1 MMPNFRKTSFFATCA
16 VLLLALAGA
25 GRLPAQTAGTRSKT
39 APAASR
45 AAATQLANP
54 DNLEETQRQLIQLLR
69 MNPKLTSVVARDPD
83 LLANQPYIQQN
94 NPELEQFLQ
103 SHPEVVRSPDFYLF
117 SNLGPGSRERRL
129 QQELWPER
137 VGEPAGIDW
146 SDIIPLLVFI
156 LVLSALLWMVRVFL
170 ENRRWNRVF
179 QVQSSMQAKLLE
191 RFGSSEDLLAF
202 LRTDEGRRALELPP
216 IPVAL
221 EHGIRSG
228 SPVGR
233 VLLST
238 QVGILL
244 TLAGAGLLRLRAHF
258 APPSATP
265 LLVFGTLALMVGIG
279 FILSAAISYLL
290 ARHLDLLPQKPAR
303 PSGNGA
309 ETLDRL

>member
-1 MMPNFRKTSFFATCA
+1 MMRNLRTTFLLAALA
-16 VLLLALAGA
+16 VLLPLGGT
-25 GRLPAQTAGTRSKT
+25 GRLLAQTAGTRSKT
-39 APAASR
+39 APAQSR
-45 AAATQLANP
+45 ATTAEPAAASLNP
-54 DNLEETQRQLIQLLR
+54 EETQRQLIELLR
-69 MNPKLTSVVARDPD
+69 MNPKLTSVVARDPE
-83 LLANQPYIQQN
+83 LLGDHAYIQQN

-103 SHPEVVRSPDFYLF
+103 NHPEVVRSPDFYLF

-137 VGEPAGIDW
+137 VGGSPGIDW

-179 QVQSSMQAKLLE
+179 QVQSGMQAKLLE

-202 LRTDEGRRALELPP
+202 LRTDEGRKALELPP

-233 VLLST
+233 VLLSM

-244 TLAGAGLLRLRAHF
+244 TLAGVGLLRLRSSF
-258 APPSATP
+258 APPSAEP
-265 LLVFGTLALMVGIG
+265 LLVFGTLALMIGVG
-279 FILSAAISYLL
+279 FILSAAVSYGL
-290 ARHLDLLPQKPAR
+290 ARHMNLLPQKPAK
-303 PSGNGA
+303 PPANGTEA
-309 ETLDRL
+309 LDRL